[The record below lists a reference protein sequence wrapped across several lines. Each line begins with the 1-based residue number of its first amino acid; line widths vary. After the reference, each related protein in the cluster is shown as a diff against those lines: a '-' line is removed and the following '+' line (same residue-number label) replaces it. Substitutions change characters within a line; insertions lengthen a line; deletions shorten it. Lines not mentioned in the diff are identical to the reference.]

1 MDRETTTVPKCQI
14 GFITFLVLPLY
25 TEVRKLLGDDCQV
38 CLDELNRNLASWQ
51 SEGDAL
57 VADWDLAECDDAVKL
72 QSRGIE
78 LQVML

>member
-38 CLDELNRNLASWQ
+38 CLDELNRNLAAWQ

-57 VADWDLAECDDAVKL
+57 VADWDLAAPAGVSL
-72 QSRGIE
+72 GFPQQPGAR
-78 LQVML
+78 